1 MIKKI
6 TFIVICFALFAC
18 QTNKKKESENNA
30 AATTKT
36 EIKYAKGFSI
46 RHFENYTLIVV
57 RNPWD
62 TTQTLERYV
71 LVDRKRAV
79 PTNLPAGNVV
89 KVPVQRV
96 ATCSSVFAGEYK
108 LLNAIH
114 LIVAVSDP
122 QYVDI
127 PEIKNG
133 LKNGS
138 ITNLGVTT
146 SLDLEKLLVAKTD
159 ILIVSPFEASMHDRF
174 KKYGVCVV
182 KDASYMEETPLGRAE
197 WIKFEAAFLGK
208 SKLANKIFSG
218 TENRYLKLS
227 KQALTVKNR
236 PTVFT
241 ETKFGDSWY
250 IAGGKSYMG
259 SFMKDAGANYIFR
272 ELKNSGSMPFS
283 FEKVYAAAINA
294 DYWLIK
300 YNDCVMDLTYKRL
313 GEQYEL
319 YKNFNAFKKKNVYAV
334 NSGTSA
340 FYEEGPLEPDV
351 VLADMI
357 KIFHPEL
364 LPNYKPKYYKPI
376 N

>member
-6 TFIVICFALFAC
+6 TFFVICFALFAC
-18 QTNKKKESENNA
+18 HTNKKKESENNA
-30 AATTKT
+30 AATTKA

-62 TTQTLERYV
+62 TTQTMERYV
-71 LVDRKRAV
+71 LVDRNKAV

-108 LLNAIH
+108 LLNTIH
-114 LIVAVSDP
+114 LIVGVSDP

-138 ITNLGVTT
+138 ITDLGMTT

-208 SKLANKIFSG
+208 SKLSNEIFSG
-218 TENRYLKLS
+218 TENRYLQLS
-227 KQALTVKNR
+227 KQALAVKNR
-236 PTVFT
+236 PSVFT

-283 FEKVYAAAINA
+283 FEKVYAAVINA

-300 YNDCVMDLTYKRL
+300 YNDCVMNLTYKRL

-319 YKNFNAFKKKNVYAV
+319 YKNFSAFKKKNVYAV

-351 VLADMI
+351 VLADLI

-364 LPNYKPKYYKPI
+364 LPNHKLKYYKPI

>member
-6 TFIVICFALFAC
+6 TFFVIYFALFAC
-18 QTNKKKESENNA
+18 QTNKKKESEND
-30 AATTKT
+30 ATATAKT

-62 TTQTLERYV
+62 TTQTMEKYV
-71 LVDRKRAV
+71 LVDRNKAV

-96 ATCSSVFAGEYK
+96 ATCSSVFAGEYM

-114 LIVAVSDP
+114 LIVGVSDP
-122 QYVDI
+122 EYVDI

-138 ITNLGVTT
+138 IADLGMTT

-197 WIKFEAAFLGK
+197 WIKFEATFLGK

-218 TENRYLKLS
+218 TENRYLQLS
-227 KQALTVKNR
+227 KQALAVKNR

-319 YKNFNAFKKKNVYAV
+319 YKNFNAFKRKNVYAV

-351 VLADMI
+351 VLADLI

-364 LPNYKPKYYKPI
+364 LPNYKPKYYIPI

>member
-1 MIKKI
+1 
-6 TFIVICFALFAC
+6 
-18 QTNKKKESENNA
+18 
-30 AATTKT
+30 
-36 EIKYAKGFSI
+36 
-46 RHFENYTLIVV
+46 
-57 RNPWD
+57 
-62 TTQTLERYV
+62 
-71 LVDRKRAV
+71 
-79 PTNLPAGNVV
+79 
-89 KVPVQRV
+89 
-96 ATCSSVFAGEYK
+96 
-108 LLNAIH
+108 
-114 LIVAVSDP
+114 
-122 QYVDI
+122 
-127 PEIKNG
+127 
-133 LKNGS
+133 
-138 ITNLGVTT
+138 
-146 SLDLEKLLVAKTD
+146 
-159 ILIVSPFEASMHDRF
+159 
-174 KKYGVCVV
+174 
-182 KDASYMEETPLGRAE
+182 
-197 WIKFEAAFLGK
+197 
-208 SKLANKIFSG
+208 
-218 TENRYLKLS
+218 
-227 KQALTVKNR
+227 VKNR